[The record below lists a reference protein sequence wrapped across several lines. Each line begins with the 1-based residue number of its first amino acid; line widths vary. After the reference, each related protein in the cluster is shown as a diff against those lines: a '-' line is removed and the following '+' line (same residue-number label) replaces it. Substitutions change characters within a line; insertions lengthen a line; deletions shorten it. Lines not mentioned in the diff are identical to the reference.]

1 MPGVAEM
8 ERVAAVLDVIERL
21 YSATLTPTEWSG
33 AMAAMQGVFGGE
45 HVVLRALD
53 MSSGSVDFGAISGI
67 DEAGAAHLATPEA
80 AELAMPLFK
89 KAVPGTAF
97 LLQQLI
103 GHQAYE
109 RDAFYNEIM
118 RPVNGYHGLGAYALG
133 AEACFDIAIC
143 RPRSGEAFQEI
154 DAGRLQALLPHLST
168 AIALQRRL
176 RGLNERSDNLSG
188 LLDRVDEGVIV
199 TDATG
204 RVISLNAYASR
215 MVAEAYGLDL
225 EGGRIKAATAAAT
238 QSLRA
243 AIGAVAAPLGVE
255 RSCRLPRTSHRLP
268 LRVAL
273 IPLWRFEGS
282 ASVGSSVRV
291 ALFVKETDGPRIVDR
306 EALADVFHLTVR
318 ESEIASL
325 LISGADL
332 AAVAA
337 QLGIGLGT
345 VRHHLKRLFDKTGT
359 HSQSAFIARLLGFI
373 DSAR

>member
-143 RPRSGEAFQEI
+143 RPRSSEAFQEI

-215 MVAEAYGLDL
+215 MVAEADGLDL

-243 AIGAVAAPLGVE
+243 AIGAVAAPQGVE

-282 ASVGSSVRV
+282 APVGSSARV

-318 ESEIASL
+318 ESEIAAL

-373 DSAR
+373 DSA

>member
-1 MPGVAEM
+1 M
-8 ERVAAVLDVIERL
+8 ERVAAVLDVIEQL

-33 AMAAMQGVFGGE
+33 AMTAMQGLFGGE

-53 MSSGSVDFGAISGI
+53 MSSGSVDFGVISGI

-118 RPVNGYHGLGAYALG
+118 RPVNGYHGLGAYAMG

-143 RPRSGEAFQEI
+143 RPRASAAFHET
-154 DAGRLQALLPHLST
+154 DAGQLQALLPHLST
-168 AIALQRRL
+168 VIALQRRL
-176 RGLNERSDNLSG
+176 RGLNERASNLSG

-204 RVISLNAYASR
+204 RVISLNALASG
-215 MVAEAYGLDL
+215 MVAEADGLDL
-225 EGGRIKAATAAAT
+225 EGGRIRAATPAAT

-243 AIGAVAAPLGVE
+243 AIGAVAVPQGVE

-268 LRVAL
+268 LRVAV
-273 IPLWRFEGS
+273 IPLWRLEGS
-282 ASVGSSVRV
+282 APAGSAARV
-291 ALFVKETDGPRIVDR
+291 ALFVKETDGPRTVDR
-306 EALADVFHLTVR
+306 EALADVFRLTAR
-318 ESEIASL
+318 ESEIAAL
-325 LISGADL
+325 LISGTDL
-332 AAVAA
+332 VAVAA

-345 VRHHLKRLFDKTGT
+345 VRHHLKRLFDKTDT
-359 HSQSAFIARLLGFI
+359 HSQSALIARLLGFI
-373 DSAR
+373 DRA